1 MSRTNATGSPQLY
14 PSDHIRNVLVQ
25 TSMLP
30 SESRRG
36 GKQFDDT
43 AEALRSRVGPMSR
56 TGQTDEFW
64 TAGIDE
70 RTYVGDGRAAYQEA
84 VMEQYKLY
92 VDLVQSNRARRST
105 ANSFFLG
112 LNTSVFVAV
121 GALWHSGP
129 LPGDRAV
136 LLLPLMVLLTQC
148 LAWVGT
154 VQRHRQIGERHW
166 LAVRRL
172 EERLPAAAS
181 LWQDSP
187 GRLPLTQIEMIVPGL
202 FAIAYV
208 LLFAVAAV
216 AGGR

>member
-1 MSRTNATGSPQLY
+1 MSG
-14 PSDHIRNVLVQ
+14 
-25 TSMLP
+25 
-30 SESRRG
+30 
-36 GKQFDDT
+36 
-43 AEALRSRVGPMSR
+43 
-56 TGQTDEFW
+56 TGQSDEFW

-70 RTYVGDGRAAYQEA
+70 RTYAGDGRAAYQEA
-84 VMEQYKLY
+84 VMEQYRLY

-112 LNTSVFVAV
+112 FNTSVFVAI
-121 GALWHSGP
+121 GALWRSRP
-129 LPGDRAV
+129 LPNDRAL
-136 LLLPLMVLLTQC
+136 LLLPLMVLLAEC

-154 VQRHRQIGERHW
+154 VLRHREIGERHW

-187 GRLPLTQIEMIVPGL
+187 GRLPLTQIETVVPGL

-208 LLFAVAAV
+208 LLFVVAPV
-216 AGGR
+216 AGGE